1 MRLEP
6 ITTTLGSEVT
16 ELDLAT
22 EIDSLGDKIHDA
34 LVERGVLVFRD
45 QTVPPEVHLRL
56 AEALGELG
64 VPHPLYPAVEGA
76 PQINIIRNDA
86 ANPPEAEFWHSDL
99 TCKTDPPFASVLRGV
114 RIPPVGGDTLWV
126 DMRAACSALPT
137 SLRERI
143 EGRMARNT
151 LAHAFRFL
159 EDFGQTDRQDRL
171 GTERADT
178 VAEHPVIIRHPV
190 SGTEVLFVNE
200 SFSERIVGM
209 DDQESAAVLAEL
221 FAFARHPRFQM
232 RLRWQPDTVVIWD
245 NWTTQHFAS
254 GDHYPMHEREMH
266 RVTVASSRRAG
277 LFSGTSH
284 TSRPALFG
292 KY

>member
-6 ITTTLGSEVT
+6 ITTTLGSEVFDI
-16 ELDLAT
+16 DLAS
-22 EIDSLGDKIHDA
+22 EIDSLGEQIHDA

-45 QTVPPEVHLRL
+45 QALPPSVHLRL
-56 AEALGELG
+56 AAALGELG
-64 VPHPLYPAVEGA
+64 VPHPLYPAVDGS

-99 TCKTDPPFASVLRGV
+99 TCKPNPPFASILRGV
-114 RIPPVGGDTLWV
+114 RIPPVGGDTLWA
-126 DMRAACSALPT
+126 DMRAACAALPPA
-137 SLRERI
+137 LRARI
-143 EGRMARNT
+143 EGLSARNT
-151 LAHAFRFL
+151 LSHGFRFL
-159 EDFGQTDRQDRL
+159 SGFGQTDRQDRL

-190 SGTEVLFVNE
+190 SGAEVLFVNE
-200 SFSERIVGM
+200 SFSERILGM
-209 DDQESAAVLAEL
+209 DEQESAAVLEAL

-232 RLRWQPDTVVIWD
+232 RLRWRPGTVAVWD
-245 NWTTQHFAS
+245 NWSTQHFAS

-277 LFSGTSH
+277 LFSE
-284 TSRPALFG
+284 PAGQVRADL
-292 KY
+292 

>member
-16 ELDLAT
+16 DIDLANDI
-22 EIDSLGDKIHDA
+22 ESSGERIHDA

-45 QTVPPEVHLRL
+45 QAVPPDVHLRL
-56 AEALGELG
+56 AAALGELG
-64 VPHPLYPAVEGA
+64 VPHPLYPTVAGS

-99 TCKTDPPFASVLRGV
+99 TCRPDPPFASVLRAV
-114 RIPPVGGDTLWV
+114 RVPPVGGDTLWV
-126 DMRAACSALPT
+126 DMRAACAALPPT
-137 SLRERI
+137 LRERV
-143 EGRMARNT
+143 EGRCSRNT
-151 LAHAFRFL
+151 LSHAFRFL
-159 EDFGQTDRQDRL
+159 SDFDQTDRQDRL
-171 GTERADT
+171 GTERDDT

-190 SGTEVLFVNE
+190 SNAEVVFVNE

-209 DDQESAAVLAEL
+209 DEPESSALLEEL
-221 FAFARHPRFQM
+221 FAYARHPRFQM
-232 RLRWQPDTVVIWD
+232 RLRWRPDTVVVWD
-245 NWTTQHFAS
+245 NWSTQHFAS

-277 LFSGTSH
+277 LFSGTPLAVGAS
-284 TSRPALFG
+284 
-292 KY
+292 